1 MVTKEHHLVKLVKLV
16 NKVYHIF
23 PSDSTVRGRPPLY
36 APFMMLKI
44 YLVMMVKMIKTFKAL
59 HRYLEQ
65 NPHVVEACGLKSI
78 PSRRTLSRRLKS
90 FSPGGAQADTGF
102 GQTYD

>member
-16 NKVYHIF
+16 NEVYHSF

-36 APFMMLKI
+36 TPPVMLTV
-44 YLVMMVKMIKTFKAL
+44 YVVMALKKLKSFQAL

-65 NPHVVEACGLKSI
+65 NPRVAEACGLRSV
-78 PSRRTLSRRLKS
+78 PSRRTLSQRLKS
-90 FSPGGAQADTGF
+90 FSPGTQEANPGSGRA
-102 GQTYD
+102 YD